1 MTDFHRNGQCLK
13 LCCLNFLLPRLK
25 CLTFD
30 AKHVHIM
37 GYEVISLLLK
47 SKLRNRLQIII
58 TEITPYN
65 NKLIANMNPV
75 ILAYIR
81 VAAITGTN

>member
-1 MTDFHRNGQCLK
+1 
-13 LCCLNFLLPRLK
+13 
-25 CLTFD
+25 
-30 AKHVHIM
+30 M